1 MANAA
6 VYIRSASVV
15 TRKIDGETLIVPVR
29 SGVGDLSSIYSL
41 NELGT
46 FIWEALAEPCTQE
59 MLLQRVLEA
68 YETTTGQAQRDVE
81 HFIAQ
86 MLSTNLLETV
96 MPVPGVAIA
105 ILQTPV
111 SVEART

>member
-6 VYIRSASVV
+6 VYVRSANVV

-41 NELGT
+41 NGVGT
-46 FIWEALAEPCTQE
+46 FLWEALAQPSTQE
-59 MLLQRVLEA
+59 TLLQCVLES
-68 YETTTGQAQRDVE
+68 YETTKEQAKQDVGRFLAE
-81 HFIAQ
+81 MSSA
-86 MLSTNLLETV
+86 NLVQTV
-96 MPVPGVAIA
+96 MPGPSVT

>member
-1 MANAA
+1 MATTA
-6 VYIRSASVV
+6 VYLRSANVV

-41 NELGT
+41 NGVGT
-46 FIWEALAEPCTQE
+46 FIWETLAQPCTKE
-59 MLLQRVLEA
+59 MLLQCILEA
-68 YETTTGQAQRDVE
+68 YETTTEQAKQDIDRFLAE
-81 HFIAQ
+81 
-86 MLSTNLLETV
+86 MLSANLVETV
-96 MPVPGVAIA
+96 IPGPSVA

>member
-1 MANAA
+1 MATTA
-6 VYIRSASVV
+6 VYIRSANVV

-41 NELGT
+41 NGMGT
-46 FIWEALAEPCTQE
+46 FIWESLVEPCTQE
-59 MLLQRVLEA
+59 MLLQSILQA
-68 YETTTGQAQRDVE
+68 YEITTEQAKQDVDPFLAE
-81 HFIAQ
+81 
-86 MLSTNLLETV
+86 MLSANLVETV
-96 MPVPGVAIA
+96 IPGPSVA